1 MGKDHVGSKKTE
13 EDVVNKENQWLFAKL
28 AKVLGAKNPIEA
40 DGEQDWNSILK
51 LAKQHAVL
59 SLLDPLLDEPEEC
72 GKIPENVKI
81 CIREEARKTVRQNY
95 HLLYLEHRIIRTLQE
110 AGVSVVLLKG
120 ASTAEFYPVP
130 ELRKSGDVDL
140 FLPNPAQFPKAG
152 ERMENLGFVKNPAH
166 SVNHHEV
173 YVTEKHVEVELHTLL
188 AEPFDDKET
197 NRLMEELQKE
207 VAVQAGKKK
216 LMGIEFPVLPDGIH
230 AYYLLLHMLQH
241 FLRAGFGL
249 KLLCDWVV
257 FWRHG
262 VTEKELAQYKKL
274 TARSGLTGFS
284 DMVTSVCVQ
293 YLGLEEEAAEPLIV
307 NMVSGEDMWGF
318 MEEILQSLE
327 FGTME
332 FTIVDSNEQEGR
344 WSYSDKRDVERTLN
358 GIKEALYTCEAVV
371 IMIHS
376 HEIKADQE
384 YEADYFMEEFAHAC
398 IDAGACAVV
407 GSGTHQM
414 KGIEFYKDCPIF
426 YCLGN
431 FIFENEFVR
440 DLPAD
445 YMEKYGLPESASG
458 AEGIAKRSAKAKKTL
473 YTIPEVY
480 QTVIPYFEIIDGK
493 CVKTELLPVSLGFYK
508 ERYKKNLPYV
518 ADEIEALA
526 ILEYLNRACRPY
538 GVEWCYSGGIMIR
551 SK

>member
-1 MGKDHVGSKKTE
+1 
-13 EDVVNKENQWLFAKL
+13 
-28 AKVLGAKNPIEA
+28 
-40 DGEQDWNSILK
+40 
-51 LAKQHAVL
+51 
-59 SLLDPLLDEPEEC
+59 
-72 GKIPENVKI
+72 
-81 CIREEARKTVRQNY
+81 
-95 HLLYLEHRIIRTLQE
+95 
-110 AGVSVVLLKG
+110 VSVVLLKG

-332 FTIVDSNEQEGR
+332 SEQMVALRGNG
-344 WSYSDKRDVERTLN
+344 WRDLFR
-358 GIKEALYTCEAVV
+358 
-371 IMIHS
+371 
-376 HEIKADQE
+376 
-384 YEADYFMEEFAHAC
+384 EFH
-398 IDAGACAVV
+398 
-407 GSGTHQM
+407 HQM
-414 KGIEFYKDCPIF
+414 H
-426 YCLGN
+426 LN
-431 FIFENEFVR
+431 FPETGRYPVLWPALWIRTGWRFARNNRVVR
-440 DLPAD
+440 RTTI
-445 YMEKYGLPESASG
+445 KKV
-458 AEGIAKRSAKAKKTL
+458 IQNAKKRGKISNKL
-473 YTIPEVY
+473 HL
-480 QTVIPYFEIIDGK
+480 FE
-493 CVKTELLPVSLGFYK
+493 
-508 ERYKKNLPYV
+508 R
-518 ADEIEALA
+518 
-526 ILEYLNRACRPY
+526 
-538 GVEWCYSGGIMIR
+538 
-551 SK
+551 

>member
-95 HLLYLEHRIIRTLQE
+95 HLLYLEHRIIRILQE

-140 FLPNPAQFPKAG
+140 FLPNPAQLSKAG
-152 ERMENLGFVKNPAH
+152 EEMETSGFVKNPAH

-197 NRLMEELQKE
+197 NRLMEELQEE

-284 DMVTSVCVQ
+284 DMITSVSVQ

-332 FTIVDSNEQEGR
+332 SEQMVALRGNG
-344 WSYSDKRDVERTLN
+344 WRDLFR
-358 GIKEALYTCEAVV
+358 
-371 IMIHS
+371 
-376 HEIKADQE
+376 
-384 YEADYFMEEFAHAC
+384 EFH
-398 IDAGACAVV
+398 
-407 GSGTHQM
+407 HQM
-414 KGIEFYKDCPIF
+414 H
-426 YCLGN
+426 LN
-431 FIFENEFVR
+431 FPETGRYPVLWPALWLRTGWRFMRNNRVVR
-440 DLPAD
+440 RTTI
-445 YMEKYGLPESASG
+445 KKV
-458 AEGIAKRSAKAKKTL
+458 IQNAKKRGKISNKL
-473 YTIPEVY
+473 HL
-480 QTVIPYFEIIDGK
+480 FE
-493 CVKTELLPVSLGFYK
+493 
-508 ERYKKNLPYV
+508 R
-518 ADEIEALA
+518 
-526 ILEYLNRACRPY
+526 
-538 GVEWCYSGGIMIR
+538 
-551 SK
+551 